1 LNELAKQTLLASSSA
16 DESVLSASKG
26 ELGADE
32 ESCKAT
38 ASSRAGLSSPCIA
51 SEQRVK
57 ELEPW
62 IIETFVGEVT
72 NRGSQEQAKCLEA
85 PT

>member
-1 LNELAKQTLLASSSA
+1 
-16 DESVLSASKG
+16 
-26 ELGADE
+26 
-32 ESCKAT
+32 
-38 ASSRAGLSSPCIA
+38 
-51 SEQRVK
+51 VK

-85 PT
+85 PTGDSILVSERARLRLVVDTEEEVVAVVGEVDWTRAAEGSS